1 MVRYHGPDNCMRQ
14 TVSKDG
20 GRTWTPMAKTPMLG
34 LPPHLITLADGKV
47 VCVYGRRFS
56 DPGFGEFAMI
66 SDDGGVTW
74 DSAHEISLAPSHS
87 GDLGYPASCILANG
101 DILTVFYQQPT
112 LGTKPCLMATRWRVK

>member
-1 MVRYHGPDNCMRQ
+1 MRQ

-47 VCVYGRRFS
+47 VCVYGRRFN

-66 SDDGGVTW
+66 SDDGGATW
-74 DSAHEISLAPSHS
+74 DAANEISLSPSHC
-87 GDLGYPASCILANG
+87 GDLGYPASCVLANG

-112 LGTKPCLMATRWRVK
+112 LGAKPCLMATRWKVK